1 MDPTDTRDRLP
12 RRSPGRGPDL
22 AALRSQLDGIDEQLL
37 ALLAERLDTCVQI
50 ALYKRDHDVPMMQP
64 GRIALVHARAERFGL
79 ARGVEPGFLHRLYDE
94 IIAEACRVE
103 DAAMAQRV
111 HS

>member
-12 RRSPGRGPDL
+12 ADPGLDL

-37 ALLAERLDTCVQI
+37 GLLAERLATCVQI
-50 ALYKRDHDVPMMQP
+50 ALYKREHDVPMMQP
-64 GRIALVHARAERFGL
+64 GRIALVHDRAARFAL
-79 ARGVEPGFLHRLYDE
+79 ARDIDPAFLHRLYDE

-103 DAAMAQRV
+103 DVAMADGRV
-111 HS
+111 RS